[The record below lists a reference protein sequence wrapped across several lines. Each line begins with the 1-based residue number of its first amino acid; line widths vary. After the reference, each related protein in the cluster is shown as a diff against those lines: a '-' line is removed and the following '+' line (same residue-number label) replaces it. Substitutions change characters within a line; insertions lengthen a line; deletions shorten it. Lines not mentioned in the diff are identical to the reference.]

1 MPRPTRIVFP
11 GACYHVCLRAQAAL
25 FSDKAHVDYFED
37 LLTTAL
43 ERYHGRLYAYCW
55 LPSAYH
61 LLLQTQQANLGQL
74 MRFINGHYAQ
84 YLAEQGVRFS
94 PKDRYQAWVFDPEA
108 YLGSMVNLIHQQA
121 NRCPGV
127 PDWRQFRWSS
137 VRYYLEKAPA
147 PDALQIDAVKARI
160 APMPYAVFCEQPLPK
175 AVSTFYQLQRR
186 PAILGGSDFRRWVK
200 GHRQS
205 KVSRSPNEAMQYLA
219 RLVGVTADIF
229 QCLPSDL
236 LKLQRGHFNRPR
248 NVAIYLARFDAQIP
262 LGQIASFFGMR
273 SHSAV
278 CNILQTLDKQLAH
291 DAHLADT
298 MIAVRQRLRATQ
310 PEMFHD

>member
-1 MPRPTRIVFP
+1 M
-11 GACYHVCLRAQAAL
+11 RAQTVL
-25 FSDKAHVDYFED
+25 FGDKAHVDYFED
-37 LLTTAL
+37 LLATAL
-43 ERYHGRLYAYCW
+43 ARYHAKVYAYCW

-61 LLLQTQQANLGQL
+61 LLIQTHQPNLGQL
-74 MRFINGHYAQ
+74 MRFLNGHYAQ
-84 YLAEQGVRFS
+84 YLAEQGVHFS

-108 YLGSMVNLIHQQA
+108 YLSAMVNVIHQQA
-121 NRCPGV
+121 KSCPGV

-137 VRYYLEKAPA
+137 VRYYLEKGAAPA
-147 PDALQIDAVKARI
+147 WLSIDSVKARI
-160 APMPYAVFCEQPLPK
+160 APTPYAVFCEQSLPS
-175 AVSTFYQLQRR
+175 AVSAFYQLQRR
-186 PAILGGSDFRRWVK
+186 PAILGGPDFRRWVR

-205 KVSRSPNEAMQYLA
+205 KIIRTPDEAMRCLSH
-219 RLVGVTADIF
+219 LVGVTADIF

-236 LKLQRGHFNRPR
+236 LKLQRGHSNRPR
-248 NVAIYLARFDAQIP
+248 NIAIYLARFDAQIP

-298 MIAVRQRLRATQ
+298 LVAVRQHIAATQ
-310 PEMFHD
+310 PEALHD